1 MSVPP
6 HVVQQAGP
14 SGLQVPPGYTIN
26 KHQVPPN
33 THYNQGAGSAHYER
47 PSTQRG
53 TRLTDYTRKWNVG
66 NGGRSAETSFTNT
79 AGTGSDP
86 FADISRN
93 TERIRQRRPIQR
105 QGGSGTSGG
114 TVRPAPSSQGNVAPG
129 DGSVR
134 IPIPSSG
141 LSESL
146 PLLEGARNTAVSGGL
161 GLGLAGA
168 ATATALGA
176 GTASLINHI
185 KNNGATL
192 PGTDYVGP
200 GNDIRI
206 DAPRSGSDAIAK
218 EHDVGYDNIQT
229 RARAGQLTE
238 EEFAANVEHLDNEAI
253 RKFADNYHSSGEW
266 QSFVGRWGLY
276 LKNRIEAVTGT
287 LYPTFPGKTWA
298 NGKIFRRIKK
308 LIGCASMRDKDDTL
322 GNSTTWHSCAEA

>member
-6 HVVQQAGP
+6 HVVSAPGP
-14 SGLQVPPGYTIN
+14 SGQRVPAGWTIN
-26 KHQVPPN
+26 QQQVPPN
-33 THYNQGAGSAHYER
+33 TYYTQGAGTAHYQKPEQ
-47 PSTQRG
+47 PGQR
-53 TRLTDYTRKWNVG
+53 LNEYWRKWFKE
-66 NGGRSAETSFTNT
+66 NGGRSAETSFTNPP
-79 AGTGSDP
+79 GTGPDP
-86 FADISRN
+86 VTDISGDSKRV
-93 TERIRQRRPIQR
+93 RQRRPIQR

-114 TVRPAPSSQGNVAPG
+114 SVRPAPSAQGNASTG

-134 IPIPSSG
+134 ITIPQG
-141 LSESL
+141 QLSESV
-146 PLLEGARNTAVSGGL
+146 PLLAQTAGSAVSGGL
-161 GLGLAGA
+161 GTGLVTAGV
-168 ATATALGA
+168 ATALGA

-185 KNNGATL
+185 KDNGATL

-200 GNDIRI
+200 GNDIHI

-218 EHDVGYDNIQT
+218 EHDVGYDDIQR
-229 RARAGQLTE
+229 RARLGQLTE
-238 EEFAANVEHLDNEAI
+238 DEFAANVEHLDNEAI

-308 LIGCASMRDKDDTL
+308 LIGCASMRDRDDTL
-322 GNSTTWHSCAEA
+322 GNSTTWHSCAEV